1 MKKLKELYLKL
12 FHKHNFK
19 LVKWMFIKD
28 EETNFLR
35 RIYLLKCDKCREEKT
50 YIPVKERDRE
60 WEYQMRHKWG
70 IFDYKV
76 RTNK

>member
-28 EETNFLR
+28 EKTNSLR
-35 RIYLLKCDKCREEKT
+35 RIYLLECDKCGEWKT

-60 WEYQMRHKWG
+60 WEYQMRHKCG

>member
-12 FHKHNFK
+12 FHNHDFK

-28 EETNFLR
+28 EEANYLR
-35 RIYLLKCDKCREEKT
+35 RIYLLKCDKCGEEKT
-50 YIPVKERDRE
+50 YIPVKERDME